1 MGYVMFNR
9 KLFFILLV
17 FLLFVLHI
25 SIVCA
30 VDSNQ
35 THTIETNDNHKLSIN
50 NTKHE
55 YISNDDDFKDDSLD
69 FNQGDKIPI
78 TIDSPKDGNLTVL
91 IDGEVY
97 YYTSWILLGSETIY
111 VPTYNPSSFYNSSI
125 KNIGVGNHKIS
136 LVFTLNTFNN
146 YVPVVSKDGSN
157 LKFKFQT
164 YTDDTLDTKYT
175 YTHNLIL
182 NIHEKR
188 KTINVSIHTKPMY
201 YDSIVLGIGF
211 DKDTLIDMLQD
222 DTYLNLFGIILSN
235 NGKILDKGA
244 YTFTTSF
251 DMDLIQKA
259 YSNFIYHFR
268 GINFLVESVLG
279 ICNLTVV
286 NFADG
291 TTDTVLFNVSKFITG
306 IPKIECVIN
315 GFDATFYGHHLYT
328 KLFFNIGNVHK
339 FISSPDEYN
348 PHEYFW
354 NVTFVNLSPGVHVL
368 RLYYPETD
376 FIKQF
381 SYNWTFEIPGSS
393 NVPENINISGN
404 HSFNMFP
411 NMLLTNGGAFL
422 FFSQND
428 GMLNIEDFT
437 IIDDS
442 GVRNSESNL
451 GTGSNS
457 IDKSNSIGSDSGNS
471 GSSESSSLSN
481 KKSYEIQEK
490 STSKVI
496 DNSLIKLGLIII
508 LTISFMLG
516 FVRFKKRLI
525 Q

>member
-1 MGYVMFNR
+1 MFNR

-17 FLLFVLHI
+17 VSLFILHI
-25 SIVCA
+25 SSVCA
-30 VDSNQ
+30 VNSNETHAIEFNKEYDLSVKSDSKQ
-35 THTIETNDNHKLSIN
+35 GYVSKIGDSDDN
-50 NTKHE
+50 
-55 YISNDDDFKDDSLD
+55 SLD

-78 TIDSPKDGNLTVL
+78 TIDSLEEGNLTVL
-91 IDGEVY
+91 IDDEVY
-97 YYTSWILLGSETIY
+97 YYKSWILLGIETINI
-111 VPTYNPSSFYNSSI
+111 PTYNPSSFYNSSI
-125 KNIGVGNHKIS
+125 KNIGVGTHKIS
-136 LVFTLNTFNN
+136 LVFSLNTFKN

-157 LKFKFQT
+157 LKFKFQN
-164 YTDDTLDTKYT
+164 YTDDTLDNKYT
-175 YTHNLIL
+175 YTHNLTL

-188 KTINVSIHTKPMY
+188 KTINVSIFNKPTY
-201 YDSIVLGIGF
+201 HYFIDFSVGF
-211 DKDTLIDMLQD
+211 DNDTLMDMLQD
-222 DTYLNLFGIILSN
+222 DTYLNHFGIIFSN
-235 NGKILDKGA
+235 NEKILYKDVFDLKL
-244 YTFTTSF
+244 Y
-251 DMDLIQKA
+251 DMDCIKRA
-259 YSNFIYHFR
+259 HVDISYPVI
-268 GINFLVESVLG
+268 GITFDVGSVLG

-306 IPKIECVIN
+306 IPKIECVVN
-315 GFDATFYGHHLYT
+315 GFDATFYADQY
-328 KLFFNIGNVHK
+328 FNNI
-339 FISSPDEYN
+339 FISVGDDVRELIFSTSYA
-348 PHEYFW
+348 W

-442 GVRNSESNL
+442 GVRNSESKL
-451 GTGSNS
+451 GSGSNS

-508 LTISFMLG
+508 LTISFMMGL
-516 FVRFKKRLI
+516 VRFKKRVM

>member
-1 MGYVMFNR
+1 MFNR

-17 FLLFVLHI
+17 VSLFVLHI
-25 SIVCA
+25 SSVCA

-55 YISNDDDFKDDSLD
+55 HISKNDDFKDNSLD

-78 TIDSPKDGNLTVL
+78 TIDSLEEGNLTVL
-91 IDGEVY
+91 IDDEVY
-97 YYTSWILLGSETIY
+97 YYKSWILLGIETINI
-111 VPTYNPSSFYNSSI
+111 PTYNPSSFYNSSI
-125 KNIGVGNHKIS
+125 KNIGVGTHKIS
-136 LVFTLNTFNN
+136 LVFNLNTFKN

-157 LKFKFQT
+157 LKFKFQN
-164 YTDDTLDTKYT
+164 YTDDTLDNKYT
-175 YTHNLIL
+175 YTHNLTL

-188 KTINVSIHTKPMY
+188 KTIIASILNKPTY
-201 YDSIVLGIGF
+201 YNMLDFSIEL
-211 DKDTLIDMLQD
+211 DKDTLMDMLKD
-222 DTYLNLFGIILSN
+222 DTYLNHIGIIISN
-235 NGKILDKGA
+235 IEKTLCKDVDNIM
-244 YTFTTSF
+244 TFSDIEFIQRAHFDYSF
-251 DMDLIQKA
+251 ALT
-259 YSNFIYHFR
+259 
-268 GINFLVESVLG
+268 GIFSDVESVLG

-306 IPKIECVIN
+306 IPKIECVVN
-315 GFDATFYGHHLYT
+315 GFDATFYADQY
-328 KLFFNIGNVHK
+328 FNNI
-339 FISSPDEYN
+339 FISVGDDVRELIFSTSYA
-348 PHEYFW
+348 W

-437 IIDDS
+437 ITDDS
-442 GVRNSESNL
+442 GVRNSESKL
-451 GTGSNS
+451 GSGYNS

-508 LTISFMLG
+508 LTISFMMG

>member
-1 MGYVMFNR
+1 MFNR

-17 FLLFVLHI
+17 VLLFILHI
-25 SIVCA
+25 SSVFA
-30 VDSNQ
+30 FNE
-35 THTIETNDNHKLSIN
+35 THTIETNDNHKIFIK

-55 YISNDDDFKDDSLD
+55 HISNDDFNDIGLD
-69 FNQGDKIPI
+69 FNQSDKIPI
-78 TIDSPKDGNLTVL
+78 TIDSPEYGNLTVL
-91 IDGEVY
+91 VDGEVY
-97 YYTSWILLGSETIY
+97 YYESWLDSETIHI
-111 VPTYNPSSFYNSSI
+111 PTYNPSSFYNSSI
-125 KNIGVGNHKIS
+125 KNIGVGTHKIS
-136 LVFTLNTFNN
+136 LVFSLNTFKN
-146 YVPVVSKDGSN
+146 YVPVVSKDDSN

-164 YTDDTLDTKYT
+164 YEEVLDTKYT
-175 YTHNLIL
+175 YTHNLTL

-188 KTINVSIHTKPMY
+188 KTINVSFYEKPMY
-201 YDSIVLGIGF
+201 HDFIYVSIGF
-211 DKDTLIDMLQD
+211 DNDTLMDMLKV
-222 DTYLNLFGIILSN
+222 DTYLHHFGIILSN
-235 NGKILDKGA
+235 NEKILYKDVYNIFMEFDKYELDIYMPRASFVVPCQCKGI
-244 YTFTTSF
+244 TFF
-251 DMDLIQKA
+251 
-259 YSNFIYHFR
+259 
-268 GINFLVESVLG
+268 VESVLG

-306 IPKIECVIN
+306 IPEIECVIN
-315 GFDATFYGHHLYT
+315 GFNATFHGFHDFIEI
-328 KLFFNIGNVHK
+328 FFNIGNEHK
-339 FISSPDEYN
+339 FISESDRDYN
-348 PHEYFW
+348 W
-354 NVTFVNLSPGVHVL
+354 DVTFVNLSPGVHVL

-437 IIDDS
+437 ITDDS
-442 GVRNSESNL
+442 GVRNSESKL
-451 GTGSNS
+451 GSGSNS

-471 GSSESSSLSN
+471 GSSESSSSSN

-508 LTISFMLG
+508 LTISFMMG

>member
-1 MGYVMFNR
+1 MFNR

-17 FLLFVLHI
+17 VSLFVLHI
-25 SIVCA
+25 SSVCA

-55 YISNDDDFKDDSLD
+55 HISKNDDFKDNSLD

-78 TIDSPKDGNLTVL
+78 TIDSLEEGNLTVL
-91 IDGEVY
+91 IDDEVY
-97 YYTSWILLGSETIY
+97 YYKSWILLGIETINI
-111 VPTYNPSSFYNSSI
+111 PTYNPSSFYNSSI
-125 KNIGVGNHKIS
+125 KNIGVGTHKIS
-136 LVFTLNTFNN
+136 LVFNLNTFKN

-157 LKFKFQT
+157 LKFKFQN
-164 YTDDTLDTKYT
+164 YTDDTLDNKYT
-175 YTHNLIL
+175 YTHNLTL

-188 KTINVSIHTKPMY
+188 KTIIASILNKPTY
-201 YDSIVLGIGF
+201 YNMLDFSIEL
-211 DKDTLIDMLQD
+211 DKDTLMDMLKD
-222 DTYLNLFGIILSN
+222 DTYLNHIGIIISN
-235 NGKILDKGA
+235 IEKTDIYMPRASFVVPCQCKGI
-244 YTFTTSF
+244 TFF
-251 DMDLIQKA
+251 
-259 YSNFIYHFR
+259 
-268 GINFLVESVLG
+268 VESVLG

-306 IPKIECVIN
+306 IPKIECVVN
-315 GFDATFYGHHLYT
+315 GFDATFYADQY
-328 KLFFNIGNVHK
+328 FNNI
-339 FISSPDEYN
+339 FISVGDDVRELIFSTSYA
-348 PHEYFW
+348 W

-381 SYNWTFEIPGSS
+381 SYNWTFEIPGSN

-437 IIDDS
+437 ITDDS
-442 GVRNSESNL
+442 GVRNSESKL
-451 GTGSNS
+451 GSGYNS

-508 LTISFMLG
+508 LTISFMMG

>member
-1 MGYVMFNR
+1 MFNR

-17 FLLFVLHI
+17 VSVFILHI
-25 SIVCA
+25 SSVCA
-30 VDSNQ
+30 VNSNETHAIELNKEYDLSVKSDSKQ
-35 THTIETNDNHKLSIN
+35 GYVSKIGGSADN
-50 NTKHE
+50 
-55 YISNDDDFKDDSLD
+55 SLD

-78 TIDSPKDGNLTVL
+78 TIDSLEEGNLTVL
-91 IDGEVY
+91 IDDEVY
-97 YYTSWILLGSETIY
+97 YYKSWILLGIETINI
-111 VPTYNPSSFYNSSI
+111 PTYNPSSFYNSSI
-125 KNIGVGNHKIS
+125 KNIGVGTHKIS
-136 LVFTLNTFNN
+136 LVFSLNTFKN
-146 YVPVVSKDGSN
+146 YVPVVSKDSSN
-157 LKFKFQT
+157 LKFKFQN
-164 YTDDTLDTKYT
+164 YTDDTLDNKYT
-175 YTHNLIL
+175 YIHNLTL
-182 NIHEKR
+182 NIHEKI
-188 KTINVSIHTKPMY
+188 KTINVSIYDRPMY
-201 YDSIVLGIGF
+201 HDSIYMDIGF
-211 DKDTLIDMLQD
+211 DKDTLMDMLKD
-222 DTYLNLFGIILSN
+222 DTYLNHFGIIISN
-235 NGKILDKGA
+235 NEKILDKDVFDFKSYEMEFVKRAHVGIS
-244 YTFTTSF
+244 YPVTGITF
-251 DMDLIQKA
+251 DV
-259 YSNFIYHFR
+259 
-268 GINFLVESVLG
+268 GSVLG

-306 IPKIECVIN
+306 IPEIKCVIN
-315 GFDATFYGHHLYT
+315 GFDATFYGDQYYI
-328 KLFFNIGNVHK
+328 KIFVNIGNEHK
-339 FISSPDEYN
+339 FISLPWTN
-348 PHEYFW
+348 NFW

-442 GVRNSESNL
+442 GVKNSESKL
-451 GTGSNS
+451 GSGSNS
-457 IDKSNSIGSDSGNS
+457 IGESNSIGIDGGNS
-471 GSSESSSLSN
+471 GSSESSSSSN

-490 STSKVI
+490 STSKAI

-508 LTISFMLG
+508 LTISFMMG

>member
-1 MGYVMFNR
+1 MFNR

-17 FLLFVLHI
+17 VSLFILHI
-25 SIVCA
+25 SSVCA
-30 VDSNQ
+30 VNSNETHAIEFNKEYDLSVKSDSKQ
-35 THTIETNDNHKLSIN
+35 GYVSKIGDSDDN
-50 NTKHE
+50 
-55 YISNDDDFKDDSLD
+55 SLD

-78 TIDSPKDGNLTVL
+78 TIDCPNDGNLTVL
-91 IDGEVY
+91 VDDEVY
-97 YYTSWILLGSETIY
+97 YYESWFFLDDETINI
-111 VPTYNPSSFYNSSI
+111 PTYNPSSFYNSSI
-125 KNIGVGNHKIS
+125 KNIGVGTHKIS
-136 LVFTLNTFNN
+136 LVFSLNTSKN

-164 YTDDTLDTKYT
+164 YTDDTLDNKYT
-175 YTHNLIL
+175 YTHNLTL

-188 KTINVSIHTKPMY
+188 KTINVSIFNKPTY
-201 YDSIVLGIGF
+201 HYFIDFSVGF
-211 DKDTLIDMLQD
+211 DNDTLMDMLQD
-222 DTYLNLFGIILSN
+222 DTYLNHFGIIFSN
-235 NGKILDKGA
+235 NEKILYKDVFDLKL
-244 YTFTTSF
+244 Y
-251 DMDLIQKA
+251 DMDCIKRA
-259 YSNFIYHFR
+259 HVDISYPVI
-268 GINFLVESVLG
+268 GITFDVGSVLG

-306 IPKIECVIN
+306 IPKIECVVN
-315 GFDATFYGHHLYT
+315 GFDATFYADQY
-328 KLFFNIGNVHK
+328 FNNI
-339 FISSPDEYN
+339 FISVGDDVRELIFSTSYA
-348 PHEYFW
+348 W

-442 GVRNSESNL
+442 GVKNSESKL
-451 GTGSNS
+451 GSGSNS

-508 LTISFMLG
+508 LTISFMMG

>member
-1 MGYVMFNR
+1 MFNR

-17 FLLFVLHI
+17 VSVFILHI
-25 SIVCA
+25 SSVCA

-55 YISNDDDFKDDSLD
+55 HISKNDDFKDNSLD

-78 TIDSPKDGNLTVL
+78 TIDSLEEGNLTVL
-91 IDGEVY
+91 IDDEVY
-97 YYTSWILLGSETIY
+97 YYKSWILLGIETIII
-111 VPTYNPSSFYNSSI
+111 PTYNPSSFYNSSI
-125 KNIGVGNHKIS
+125 KNIGVGSHEIS
-136 LVFTLNTFNN
+136 LVFNLNTFKN
-146 YVPVVSKDGSN
+146 YVPVVSKEGSN
-157 LKFKFQT
+157 LKFKFQS
-164 YTDDTLDTKYT
+164 YTDDTLDNKYT
-175 YTHNLIL
+175 YVHNLTL

-188 KTINVSIHTKPMY
+188 KTINVSILNKPTY
-201 YDSIVLGIGF
+201 YDTIDFSVGF
-211 DKDTLIDMLQD
+211 DNDTLMDMLQD
-222 DTYLNLFGIILSN
+222 DTYLNHFGIICSN
-235 NGKILDKGA
+235 EKILNKDVFDLKW
-244 YTFTTSF
+244 Y
-251 DMDLIQKA
+251 DMDCIKRA
-259 YSNFIYHFR
+259 HVDISYPVSIYYD
-268 GINFLVESVLG
+268 VESVLG

-315 GFDATFYGHHLYT
+315 GFDATFYGDQYYT
-328 KLFFNIGNVHK
+328 KIFVNMGNVHK
-339 FISSPDEYN
+339 FISSAPFGFAY
-348 PHEYFW
+348 YW

-442 GVRNSESNL
+442 DVKNSESKL
-451 GTGSNS
+451 GSGSNS
-457 IDKSNSIGSDSGNS
+457 IDKSNSIESDSGNS

-508 LTISFMLG
+508 LTISFMMG

>member
-1 MGYVMFNR
+1 MFNR

-17 FLLFVLHI
+17 VSLFILHI
-25 SIVCA
+25 SSVCA
-30 VDSNQ
+30 VNSNETHAIEFNKEYDLSVKSDSKQ
-35 THTIETNDNHKLSIN
+35 GYVSKIGGSADNR
-50 NTKHE
+50 
-55 YISNDDDFKDDSLD
+55 LD

-78 TIDSPKDGNLTVL
+78 TIDSPKEGNLTVL
-91 IDGEVY
+91 IDDEVY
-97 YYTSWILLGSETIY
+97 YYKSWILLGIETINI
-111 VPTYNPSSFYNSSI
+111 PTYNPSSFYNSSI
-125 KNIGVGNHKIS
+125 KNIGVGTHKIS
-136 LVFTLNTFNN
+136 LVFNLNTFKN
-146 YVPVVSKDGSN
+146 YVPVVSNDGSN
-157 LKFKFQT
+157 LKFKFQN
-164 YTDDTLDTKYT
+164 YTDDTLDNKYT
-175 YTHNLIL
+175 YTHNLTL

-188 KTINVSIHTKPMY
+188 KTINASIVNKPMY
-201 YDSIVLGIGF
+201 YNMLDFSIEL
-211 DKDTLIDMLQD
+211 DKDTLMDMLKD
-222 DTYLNLFGIILSN
+222 DTYLNHIGIIISN
-235 NGKILDKGA
+235 IEKTLYKDADNIM
-244 YTFTTSF
+244 TFSDIEFIQRAHFDYSF
-251 DMDLIQKA
+251 ALT
-259 YSNFIYHFR
+259 
-268 GINFLVESVLG
+268 GIFSDVESVLG

-291 TTDTVLFNVSKFITG
+291 TRDTVLFNVSKFITG
-306 IPKIECVIN
+306 IPEIKCVVN
-315 GFDATFYGHHLYT
+315 GFDVTFYGDQYYT
-328 KLFFNIGNVHK
+328 KIFVNIGNEHK
-339 FISSPDEYN
+339 FISVPWTDN
-348 PHEYFW
+348 FW

-442 GVRNSESNL
+442 GVKNSESKL
-451 GTGSNS
+451 GSGSNS

>member
-1 MGYVMFNR
+1 MFNR

-17 FLLFVLHI
+17 VSLFVLHI
-25 SIVCA
+25 SSVCA

-78 TIDSPKDGNLTVL
+78 TIDSPKEGNLTVL
-91 IDGEVY
+91 IDDEVY
-97 YYTSWILLGSETIY
+97 YYNSWILLDSETMHI
-111 VPTYNPSSFYNSSI
+111 PTYNPSSFYNSSI
-125 KNIGVGNHKIS
+125 KNIGVGTHKIS
-136 LVFTLNTFNN
+136 LVFNLNTFKN

-157 LKFKFQT
+157 LKFKFQN
-164 YTDDTLDTKYT
+164 YTDDTLDNKYT
-175 YTHNLIL
+175 YTHNLTL

-188 KTINVSIHTKPMY
+188 KTINA
-201 YDSIVLGIGF
+201 SIVNKPTYYNMLDFSIEL
-211 DKDTLIDMLQD
+211 DKDTLMDMLKD
-222 DTYLNLFGIILSN
+222 DTYLNHIGIIISN
-235 NGKILDKGA
+235 IEKTLCKDVDNIM
-244 YTFTTSF
+244 TFSDIEFIQRAHFDYSF
-251 DMDLIQKA
+251 ALT
-259 YSNFIYHFR
+259 
-268 GINFLVESVLG
+268 GIFSDVESVLG

-315 GFDATFYGHHLYT
+315 GFDATFYGDQYYT
-328 KLFFNIGNVHK
+328 KIFVNMGNVHK
-339 FISSPDEYN
+339 FISSAPFWFAY
-348 PHEYFW
+348 YW

-442 GVRNSESNL
+442 GVKNSESKL
-451 GTGSNS
+451 GSGSNS

-508 LTISFMLG
+508 LTISFMMGL
-516 FVRFKKRLI
+516 VRFKKRVM